1 MYDGTGGSGFIL
13 FDRMQ
18 LAEIRQRRGPRRGH
32 RPGPD
37 QAFHAFGAA
46 FCAYVAIGI
55 QFVAPI
61 VYRGTTVGYTT
72 YAGSLFAMLVGLLI
86 WWPESWIAEK

>member
-1 MYDGTGGSGFIL
+1 MLICLGFGLIK
-13 FDRMQ
+13 FKP
-18 LAEIRQRRGPRRGH
+18 LARY
-32 RPGPD
+32 
-37 QAFHAFGAA
+37 FGAA